1 MVIENTTIINQVKD
15 RINPGEIIKALPP
28 EIISK
33 IDFLINFGKIIGIL
47 FLIYIVFLIIKAIFN
62 LIRDR
67 RIKKIYQK
75 VIEIDEKL
83 DLLLKN
89 KKFQKNKNK
98 N

>member
-15 RINPGEIIKALPP
+15 SINPGEIIKALPP